1 MICTKTTLI
10 KASEE
15 TNEQTK
21 KTYKLVY
28 KYFNILSPQSSYLW
42 HLPAP
47 LLKYKITC
55 VERALG
61 TRLIIQTR
69 ASGRAICKLFKSL
82 VKSKNLS

>member
-28 KYFNILSPQSSYLW
+28 KYFNISSPQSSYLW

-47 LLKYKITC
+47 LLKYKITH

-61 TRLIIQTR
+61 MRLIIQTR
-69 ASGRAICKLFKSL
+69 TSGRAIYKLFKSL